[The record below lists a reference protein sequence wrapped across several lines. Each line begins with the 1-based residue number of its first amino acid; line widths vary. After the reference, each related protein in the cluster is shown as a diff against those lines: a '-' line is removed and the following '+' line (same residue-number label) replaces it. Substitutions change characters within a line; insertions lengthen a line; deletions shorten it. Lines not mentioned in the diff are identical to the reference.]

1 MKEDHYIQWKNDVSI
16 HNYREIHLYYGIVE
30 SVSKKYIIELS
41 DMINSLALNHLI
53 LVHRIYLINS
63 TGWIK
68 KNYQRRYH
76 NNQGFCVMKVDIL
89 AFFKC
94 NLGIFSGD

>member
-68 KNYQRRYH
+68 KIIKEDITTIS
-76 NNQGFCVMKVDIL
+76 GFV
-89 AFFKC
+89 
-94 NLGIFSGD
+94 S